1 VTLGILLAA
10 LALITGLVYRRRLVR
25 LRDVESTVISDDMV
39 RQIEE
44 DGWLDIDDDPLDL
57 DTIQEEEARF
67 WDEERWEEADE
78 W

>member
-1 VTLGILLAA
+1 MRRMRTDRAAA
-10 LALITGLVYRRRLVR
+10 L
-25 LRDVESTVISDDMV
+25 SDDMV

-44 DGWLDIDDDPLDL
+44 RGFVDVDDPLDH

-67 WDEERWEEADE
+67 WDEPWDEADE